1 MLSRIFAS
9 SVRPL
14 GADPVADFFAF
25 QDEGFGNAV
34 QQHLVPLVAE
44 SAACGDCG
52 RMRTKATSA
61 CNSMRSPQP
70 ILGSRFTARA
80 QHGSGAARP

>member
-1 MLSRIFAS
+1 MLSRTFAS

-14 GADPVADFFAF
+14 GAHPVADFFAF

-44 SAACGDCG
+44 SAASSC
-52 RMRTKATSA
+52 
-61 CNSMRSPQP
+61 
-70 ILGSRFTARA
+70 
-80 QHGSGAARP
+80 ARPSCSGTLYLCLHHRDRANLGDITAD